1 MVAKSSGHEEP
12 LGEGSLEK
20 LVIVEKEI
28 AQVTNLLE
36 STKPSNVPA
45 SATEE
50 KGGAAALDSSNAT
63 YADSLIFSDL
73 SEDSI
78 NTPTN
83 SPSPPKKAPSHPPPP
98 PCSVGGPSLSQVP
111 SFTSNNPMLSQQ
123 PGILPFPQQSHL
135 SSLNYPL
142 SQPVIPGRHG
152 FIFPPAQFPV
162 RTSQIQPLTSN
173 WKQNHL
179 PLPAPYYIP
188 QGGWSWAQP
197 LNAPVFHQPQVLGNF
212 VRYNMPGISL
222 SSSSAAR
229 SVPTLRKPTLVSQTE
244 TKKVSITAPTKP
256 TSTSHLSSSAV
267 HTTATSN
274 TTTLAGLQPTTSTKQ
289 SGNVPQ
295 SSNGVQQST
304 TSNNTKLSAADVK
317 ISSVHQPTY
326 SPPSN
331 SSVSQQPSFII
342 QPSTSVS
349 NPPTVSQPL
358 TSISPQPAVS
368 QPPTSVS
375 RPSPL
380 YSKVVGPTASKSVG
394 LGRGKS
400 LATLSPPSPRSVGVG
415 RGHSTTE
422 GWHTIQ
428 SRRNPITT
436 PESFPPIGSGAGLD
450 II

>member
-179 PLPAPYYIP
+179 PLPAPHIP
-188 QGGWSWAQP
+188 QGGME
-197 LNAPVFHQPQVLGNF
+197 LGSAF
-212 VRYNMPGISL
+212 ECSCVSSASGVRYSTRGLELGSAFEC
-222 SSSSAAR
+222 SCVSSA
-229 SVPTLRKPTLVSQTE
+229 
-244 TKKVSITAPTKP
+244 
-256 TSTSHLSSSAV
+256 
-267 HTTATSN
+267 
-274 TTTLAGLQPTTSTKQ
+274 
-289 SGNVPQ
+289 SGV
-295 SSNGVQQST
+295 
-304 TSNNTKLSAADVK
+304 
-317 ISSVHQPTY
+317 
-326 SPPSN
+326 
-331 SSVSQQPSFII
+331 
-342 QPSTSVS
+342 
-349 NPPTVSQPL
+349 
-358 TSISPQPAVS
+358 
-368 QPPTSVS
+368 
-375 RPSPL
+375 R
-380 YSKVVGPTASKSVG
+380 
-394 LGRGKS
+394 
-400 LATLSPPSPRSVGVG
+400 
-415 RGHSTTE
+415 
-422 GWHTIQ
+422 
-428 SRRNPITT
+428 
-436 PESFPPIGSGAGLD
+436 
-450 II
+450 